1 MGGGVHTPSSP
12 GGEALEAHSMQMQMV
27 GGASGQQRAFDPV
40 FDAGVMEEEDGGME
54 DELAAELD
62 DAMEEEYALENDN
75 DTMML
80 GEGMDVNALGGMDD
94 F

>member
-1 MGGGVHTPSSP
+1 
-12 GGEALEAHSMQMQMV
+12 MQMQMV
-27 GGASGQQRAFDPV
+27 GGGPGQQRAFDPV
-40 FDAGVMEEEDGGME
+40 FDAGVMEEDEGGME

-62 DAMEEEYALENDN
+62 DAMEEEYSALEND